1 MPEFLH
7 RKPGVI
13 RGGGTANLPGLD
25 TCVKGCSFGPSG
37 FLFDVDFGADPTLV
51 WGVWWRTKD

>member
-51 WGVWWRTKD
+51 WGVW